1 MLPNAPRPQPGTVG
15 QIQLPQALER
25 PEVRRQAGRRGSF
38 LIYTHTK
45 HNLIYS
51 HTAGRRRGG
60 YNLIYS
66 HTAGR
71 RRGGYNLIYSHTA
84 AGRRRGGYTG
94 PKLIYTHTK
103 CIIDPSKFLLI
114 IQEYTST
121 RTL

>member
-71 RRGGYNLIYSHTA
+71 RRGGY
-84 AGRRRGGYTG
+84 TG